1 MRYYAAQRECID
13 YFREEYA
20 FLSNFYPARIHFEG
34 ITYSNS
40 EAAYQAQKCVRA
52 GDKKQFSE
60 LSADEAKRLG
70 SRVPLRP
77 DWNEVKASVME
88 RVICAKFAQHPRL
101 AKKLL
106 ETGNKQ
112 LYEGN
117 RWHDTFWG
125 IDLKTREG
133 ENHLGQI
140 LMDLRQY
147 FRTNGLP
154 DGSIQRPVK
163 SYGPVQG
170 ITVTDEDITEL
181 QTDCVVNATD
191 NHLSVG
197 SDMSGAIHRE
207 AGHALLE
214 ECRTIGWCETGQAV
228 LTGAYELSAK
238 YVIHTVEPIY
248 QKDDPAFLE
257 QCYHNCMGLAKQT
270 GIHSI
275 AFPPISTG
283 KSCFPKER
291 AMRIAIQAL
300 LSWVDTNKDYPI
312 DIILSCIDRKI
323 YQYASMFLQEMGRK
337 RTGKS
342 D

>member
-1 MRYYAAQRECID
+1 MNYDLKESGDIYL
-13 YFREEYA
+13 FRGEYE
-20 FLSNFYPARIHFEG
+20 FLSNFYPAKMFFKG
-34 ITYSNS
+34 IPYLNS

-125 IDLKTREG
+125 IDMKTQEG

-140 LMDLRQY
+140 LMDLRQF

-197 SDMSGAIHRE
+197 SGMSGAIHRE

-248 QKDDPAFLE
+248 QKDDPALLE

-300 LSWVDTNKDYPI
+300 LSWVDINKDYPI

-323 YQYASMFLQEMGRK
+323 YQCASMFLQEMGRK